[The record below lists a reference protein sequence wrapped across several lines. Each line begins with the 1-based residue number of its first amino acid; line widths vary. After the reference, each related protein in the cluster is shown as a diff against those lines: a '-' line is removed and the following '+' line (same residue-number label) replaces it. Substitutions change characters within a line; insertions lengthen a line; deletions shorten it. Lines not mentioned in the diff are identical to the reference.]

1 MRFSEKVVLLIV
13 SMYCVLHILILVQ
26 LIPYHIVWG
35 GKIESIKTIYFLE
48 GVALVVMLFL
58 GFIIAMKNKIIQ
70 PIFKHKT
77 IKRILFV
84 FAVFFIL
91 NTIGNLLAE
100 TIIEKMQA
108 IIALFLAITL
118 FKSSKEMEVL

>member
-1 MRFSEKVVLLIV
+1 MRFSEKVVLCIV
-13 SMYCVLHILILVQ
+13 SIYCVLHILILVQ
-26 LIPYHIVWG
+26 LLPYHIVWG

-48 GVALVVMLFL
+48 GIALVVMLFL

-70 PIFKHKT
+70 PIFKHKA

-100 TIIEKMQA
+100 SIIEKMQA
-108 IIALFLAITL
+108 IMTLFLAITL

>member
-35 GKIESIKTIYFLE
+35 GKIESIKTICFLE

-100 TIIEKMQA
+100 TVIEKMQA